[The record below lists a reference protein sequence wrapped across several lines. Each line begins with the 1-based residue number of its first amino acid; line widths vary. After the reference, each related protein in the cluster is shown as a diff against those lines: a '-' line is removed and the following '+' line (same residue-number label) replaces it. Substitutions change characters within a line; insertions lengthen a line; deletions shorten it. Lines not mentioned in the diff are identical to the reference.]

1 MSAYEWT
8 QVVLECN
15 ARPPLCREIF
25 EGERGL
31 RPTSGE
37 TAAMVRKRAA
47 RSGWTLVRKKI
58 GRHNYDQDYCPAHKP
73 EESGQ

>member
-1 MSAYEWT
+1 VSAWEWS
-8 QVVLECN
+8 QVDLTCDTRGCGQRF
-15 ARPPLCREIF
+15 A
-25 EGERGL
+25 GERGL

-47 RSGWTLVRKKI
+47 RSGWTLARKKI
-58 GRHNYDQDYCPAHKP
+58 GRHNYDRDYCPDHKP

>member
-1 MSAYEWT
+1 VTAWEWS
-8 QVVLECN
+8 QVDLTCDVRGCG
-15 ARPPLCREIF
+15 RRF

-37 TAAMVRKRAA
+37 TVAMVRKRAA

-58 GRHNYDQDYCPAHKP
+58 GRRNYDRDYCPDHKP
-73 EESGQ
+73 EEA